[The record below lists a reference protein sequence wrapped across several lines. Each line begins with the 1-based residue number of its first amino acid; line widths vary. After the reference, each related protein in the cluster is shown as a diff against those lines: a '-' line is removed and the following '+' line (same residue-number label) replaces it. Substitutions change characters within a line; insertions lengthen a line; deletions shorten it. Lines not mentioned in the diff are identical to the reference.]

1 MRIRIIQGLLSGL
14 FILLIVYA
22 SLKSDFKEITIVTP
36 NGQANIFVKLAHT
49 PQDFSRGLMF
59 INYLPKRHGMIFLH
73 SSPSYDSFWMHNTFI
88 PLDILFIDE
97 YGEIFQIY
105 NAAKPRDET
114 LLPSKQ
120 PCKYIIELRA
130 GEASA
135 LGITVHSKLIL
146 TNYID

>member
-1 MRIRIIQGLLSGL
+1 MRMRLIQGLLSGL
-14 FILLIVYA
+14 FILFIIYV

-36 NGQANIFVKLAHT
+36 GGNANVFVKIAKT

-97 YGEIFQIY
+97 YGDIFLIY

-114 LLPSKQ
+114 IMPSIE

-130 GEASA
+130 GEAEA
-135 LGITVHSKLIL
+135 LGITKHSKLIL
-146 TNYID
+146 TKNID